1 MSDFKTWLSE
11 KFRRLSEMTKSKV
24 HVVDTMLVCITSNQL
39 PRFYV
44 LLRRYILCTVVSV
57 SLLQKRPY
65 SSHTTDSESS
75 SGLKDVKLDTSTF
88 KRTVV
93 KPKNT
98 KKSEVQKG
106 KQQNLRSFFMPT
118 LAMVKD
124 KDNNQCFDQ
133 CAEESTFKSLIN
145 NIHVDASLGNLSN
158 SVGGEHQPLEYQDIG
173 AHKGFLDVETNKS
186 SQISSGEISQHL
198 NSQEKDDW
206 PPDASSLSPLSVE
219 PETGKIGLES
229 CTLDLSQK
237 STATMEWQRIQKA
250 MLKKVPLCK
259 GHKEPCVVRVVK
271 KPGLNFGRAFHVCA
285 RAQVLTPSPHPPEE
299 LRMLFSLVSEG
310 HI

>member
-1 MSDFKTWLSE
+1 MFHCGLT
-11 KFRRLSEMTKSKV
+11 F
-24 HVVDTMLVCITSNQL
+24 
-39 PRFYV
+39 
-44 LLRRYILCTVVSV
+44 CTVVSV

-75 SGLKDVKLDTSTF
+75 SRLKDVKLDTSTL
-88 KRTVV
+88 KTTVV
-93 KPKNT
+93 KSKNT
-98 KKSEVQKG
+98 KKPEVHKG

-118 LAMVKD
+118 LAVVKD

-133 CAEESTFKSLIN
+133 CAEESTFKSLVN
-145 NIHVDASLGNLSN
+145 NIYVDASLGNLSN
-158 SVGGEHQPLEYQDIG
+158 SVGVEHQPLEYQDIE
-173 AHKGFLDVETNKS
+173 AHKGLDVKTNNS

-198 NSQEKDDW
+198 GSQEKDDGLL
-206 PPDASSLSPLSVE
+206 DATSPSPLSVE

-229 CTLDLSQK
+229 CTLELSQK

-259 GHKEPCVVRVVK
+259 GHKEPCVVRVVRK
-271 KPGLNFGRAFHVCA
+271 AGPNLGRAFHVCA

-299 LRMLFSLVSEG
+299 LSLLSSLVSEG